1 VEFSREVVQGVETTS
16 LAIAEVVFNSD
27 VASAVLL
34 ATAEVLFKTAVVDTI
49 LLIAVE
55 DVFNSKVVDMALL
68 IGVDVAIDS
77 AEDGTTSLANMKVT
91 FGIKVGAAAISLA
104 ILAVVFAV
112 VSAIGVPDTVALNKD
127 VMLASSFGAA
137 VMLASSF
144 GGADVASTI
153 IGGGGG
159 GGTITPVTL
168 SKAFSGA
175 AQPDSRGKT
184 AVKIFSW
191 TPTALKGGGR
201 IGIETSRAISIERE
215 TLASTKA
222 RGPRLRSSGGNSVVW
237 LANGAFGAVALLLLL
252 APQFSGMLLDSFA
265 SRRGRFKDGV
275 TSAFS

>member
-1 VEFSREVVQGVETTS
+1 VEFNREVLQGVETTS
-16 LAIAEVVFNSD
+16 LAIVEVVFNSD

-34 ATAEVLFKTAVVDTI
+34 ATVEVALRVAVVDTM
-49 LLIAVE
+49 LLFTVE
-55 DVFNSKVVDMALL
+55 VVFKSTVVDMVLVM
-68 IGVDVAIDS
+68 GVEVAIDS
-77 AEDGTTSLANMKVT
+77 AEDGATSLANMKVT

-127 VMLASSFGAA
+127 VMLPSSFGAA

-159 GGTITPVTL
+159 TITPVML

-175 AQPDSRGKT
+175 AQPESRGKT
-184 AVKIFSW
+184 AVKMFSW

-215 TLASTKA
+215 TFASTKA

-237 LANGAFGAVALLLLL
+237 LANGGFGAVALLLLP

-265 SRRGRFKDGV
+265 SRRGKFKDGV

>member
-112 VSAIGVPDTVALNKD
+112 VSAIGVPDTVALNND
-127 VMLASSFGAA
+127 VKLASSFGAA

-159 GGTITPVTL
+159 TITPVTL
-168 SKAFSGA
+168 SKAFSSA
-175 AQPDSRGKT
+175 AQPESRGKT
-184 AVKIFSW
+184 AVKMFSW

>member
-1 VEFSREVVQGVETTS
+1 MEFSRELVHGVEIAS
-16 LAIAEVVFNSD
+16 LVIVEVVFKSD

-34 ATAEVLFKTAVVDTI
+34 AKVDVVFRAAVVDTM

-55 DVFNSKVVDMALL
+55 VVFRSKVVDMVLL
-68 IGVDVAIDS
+68 IGVEVAIDS
-77 AEDGTTSLANMKVT
+77 AEDETTSLANMKVT
-91 FGIKVGAAAISLA
+91 FGIKVGAATISLA
-104 ILAVVFAV
+104 TLAVVFAV

-137 VMLASSF
+137 VMLASNF
-144 GGADVASTI
+144 GAVDVASTI

-159 GGTITPVTL
+159 TMTPVTL
-168 SKAFSGA
+168 SKAFLGA

-222 RGPRLRSSGGNSVVW
+222 RGPRLRSSGGNSAVW
-237 LANGAFGAVALLLLL
+237 LANGAPGCVALLLLPT
-252 APQFSGMLLDSFA
+252 PQFSGMLLDNFA
-265 SRRGRFKDGV
+265 SRRGKFKDGV